1 MSDTFGIGRS
11 VEPASALPQQAWRVD
26 NTMELRPDEL
36 LVDVK
41 VVSVNLVSF
50 NEIREEA
57 GENDRLLCHRVLEII
72 QDRGKLHN
80 PVTNTGGM
88 FYGTVARM
96 GPEYPNHY
104 NLSVGDGVVSLTSLT
119 ITPFGWTASWL
130 WTTTAPS
137 SRWRGRPFCLPPLR
151 W

>member
-11 VEPASALPQQAWRVD
+11 IEPAQALPQQAWRVD

-57 GENDRLLCHRVLEII
+57 RDSDRQLCHRVLEII
-72 QDRGKLHN
+72 QERGKFHN
-80 PVTNTGGM
+80 PVTNTGGS
-88 FYGTVARM
+88 F
-96 GPEYPNHY
+96 
-104 NLSVGDGVVSLTSLT
+104 
-119 ITPFGWTASWL
+119 
-130 WTTTAPS
+130 
-137 SRWRGRPFCLPPLR
+137 
-151 W
+151 